1 MKKTLKAFFFIL
13 LLLSLCFSLCAC
25 YATDEMNQR
34 NGTLLTERFPEL
46 MDFETTSADGSKPG
60 SLENYIVIHLNGEE
74 WQFLAKNINGD
85 TSLDQELT
93 ESDMDALDVIALAH
107 SVFNKADYAIKG
119 SDTVYKTIASETVY
133 VKYFNTKE
141 NCFFANDKIPGEKLP
156 DETSSKTG
164 DSKILPDKVLLKTDE
179 RLPLKLGLFGRVK
192 MWLFGNLGYWA
203 LLIIVAAGA
212 GLTVLFVKV
221 ADMIRVKISDKSEEA
236 RKKRNNKA

>member
-13 LLLSLCFSLCAC
+13 LILLLCFSLCAC

-46 MDFETTSADGSKPG
+46 TDFETMSADGSKPG
-60 SLENYIVIHLNGEE
+60 SLENYIVIRLNGEE
-74 WQFLAKNINGD
+74 WQLLAKNINGD
-85 TSLDQELT
+85 TSLDRE
-93 ESDMDALDVIALAH
+93 
-107 SVFNKADYAIKG
+107 
-119 SDTVYKTIASETVY
+119 
-133 VKYFNTKE
+133 
-141 NCFFANDKIPGEKLP
+141 LP

>member
-13 LLLSLCFSLCAC
+13 LILLLCFSLCAC

-34 NGTLLTERFPEL
+34 NGTLLTERLP
-46 MDFETTSADGSKPG
+46 KPG
-60 SLENYIVIHLNGEE
+60 SLENYIVIRLNGEE
-74 WQFLAKNINGD
+74 WQLLAKNINGD
-85 TSLDQELT
+85 TSLDRE
-93 ESDMDALDVIALAH
+93 
-107 SVFNKADYAIKG
+107 
-119 SDTVYKTIASETVY
+119 
-133 VKYFNTKE
+133 
-141 NCFFANDKIPGEKLP
+141 LP
-156 DETSSKTG
+156 DETISKTG